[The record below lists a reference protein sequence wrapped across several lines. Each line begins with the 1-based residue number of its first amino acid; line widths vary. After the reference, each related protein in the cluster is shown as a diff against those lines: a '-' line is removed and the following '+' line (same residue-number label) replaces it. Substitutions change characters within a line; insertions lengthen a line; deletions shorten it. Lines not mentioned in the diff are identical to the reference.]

1 MFVKFRNSLDG
12 LDGIQIRTST
22 TLKSMVIE
30 KNIVCDEKS
39 VIQPN

>member
-22 TLKSMVIE
+22 TLKSMVI